1 MTTAFR
7 DPAIAPTTERIHA
20 ALGAAAE
27 AWDLLV
33 ELVGESGMAIAWR
46 YYRDGGWLAKV
57 TRGSRTVAW
66 VNVAPG
72 CVRATC
78 YFAERDR
85 AGIADDR
92 DLPAEVRE
100 RVAVVAP
107 IGKSVP
113 VSLEARTSEDVSTIG
128 TVMRLKLDAVK
139 RPRPTAQ

>member
-1 MTTAFR
+1 
-7 DPAIAPTTERIHA
+7 
-20 ALGAAAE
+20 
-27 AWDLLV
+27 
-33 ELVGESGMAIAWR
+33 MAIAWR

-107 IGKSVP
+107 VGKSVP

>member
-1 MTTAFR
+1 M
-7 DPAIAPTTERIHA
+7 
-20 ALGAAAE
+20 
-27 AWDLLV
+27 V
-33 ELVGESGMAIAWR
+33 IAWR

-57 TRGSRTVAW
+57 TRGSKTVAW

-85 AGIADDR
+85 AGIADD
-92 DLPAEVRE
+92 PAPPADVRG

-113 VSLEARTSEDVSTIG
+113 VSLEARASKDVSTIG
-128 TVMRLKLDAVK
+128 TVMRLKLDALK
-139 RPRPTAQ
+139 RPRTPDH